1 MKNILITGANRGIGL
16 KFAQLLS
23 NNINTVYVTTR
34 DLNNCIELKKINNIE
49 ILELDLLE
57 KNSIKDFCSDVKD
70 MPFDL
75 IINNA
80 GIFQDEQMKE
90 THLDPEL
97 WLDEMM
103 INAIGPIVLTQKLKE
118 NLISGN
124 EKKVVFISS
133 QMASIDDNYSGGY
146 YFYRTSKSA
155 LNSAAKSLS
164 IDWKAD
170 EISVLMLHPGWVK
183 TDMGGSKAK
192 LEIDESVNSMIKV
205 IEASNISNTGSFL
218 NYNGDKLE
226 W

>member
-49 ILELDLLE
+49 ILELNLLE

-70 MPFDL
+70 IPFDL

-80 GIFQDEQMKE
+80 GIFQDEQMEE

-133 QMASIDDNYSGGY
+133 QMGSIDDNYSGGY

>member
-23 NNINTVYVTTR
+23 NNTNTVYVTTR

-70 MPFDL
+70 IPFDL

-80 GIFQDEQMKE
+80 GIFQDEQMEE
-90 THLDPEL
+90 TNLDPEL

-103 INAIGPIVLTQKLKE
+103 INAIGPVVLTQKLKE

-133 QMASIDDNYSGGY
+133 QMGSIDDNYSGGY

-164 IDWKAD
+164 IDWKTD

>member
-23 NNINTVYVTTR
+23 NSTNTIYVTTR

-70 MPFDL
+70 IPFDL

-80 GIFQDEQMKE
+80 GIFQDEQMEE
-90 THLDPEL
+90 TNLDPEL

-103 INAIGPIVLTQKLKE
+103 INAIGPVVLTQKLKE
-118 NLISGN
+118 NLISGS

-133 QMASIDDNYSGGY
+133 QMGSIDDNYSGGY

-164 IDWKAD
+164 IDWKTD

>member
-80 GIFQDEQMKE
+80 GIFQDEQMEE

>member
-23 NNINTVYVTTR
+23 NSTNIIYVTTR

-70 MPFDL
+70 IPFDL

-80 GIFQDEQMKE
+80 GIFQDEQMEE
-90 THLDPEL
+90 TNLDPEL

-103 INAIGPIVLTQKLKE
+103 INAIGPVVLTQKLKE

-133 QMASIDDNYSGGY
+133 QMGSIDDNYSGGY

>member
-23 NNINTVYVTTR
+23 NNTNTVYVTTR

-70 MPFDL
+70 IPFDL

-80 GIFQDEQMKE
+80 GIFQDEQMEE
-90 THLDPEL
+90 TNLDPEL

-103 INAIGPIVLTQKLKE
+103 INAIGPVVLTQKLKE

-133 QMASIDDNYSGGY
+133 QMGSIDDNYSGGY

-164 IDWKAD
+164 IDWKAE

>member
-23 NNINTVYVTTR
+23 NNTNTIYVTTR

-70 MPFDL
+70 IPFDL

-80 GIFQDEQMKE
+80 GIFQDEQMEE
-90 THLDPEL
+90 TNLDPEL

-103 INAIGPIVLTQKLKE
+103 INAIGPVVLTQKLKE

-133 QMASIDDNYSGGY
+133 QMGSIDDNYSGGY

-164 IDWKAD
+164 IDWKTD

>member
-70 MPFDL
+70 IPFDL

-80 GIFQDEQMKE
+80 GIFQDEQMEE

-133 QMASIDDNYSGGY
+133 QMGSIDDNYSGGY

>member
-23 NNINTVYVTTR
+23 NNTNTIYVTTR

-57 KNSIKDFCSDVKD
+57 RNSIKDFCSDVKD
-70 MPFDL
+70 IPFDL

-80 GIFQDEQMKE
+80 GIFQDEQMEE
-90 THLDPEL
+90 TNLDPEL

-103 INAIGPIVLTQKLKE
+103 INAIGPVVLTQKLKE

-133 QMASIDDNYSGGY
+133 QMGSIDDNYSGGY

>member
-23 NNINTVYVTTR
+23 NNTNTIYVTTR

-70 MPFDL
+70 IPFDL

-80 GIFQDEQMKE
+80 GIFQDEQMEE
-90 THLDPEL
+90 TNLDPEL

-103 INAIGPIVLTQKLKE
+103 INAIGPVILTQKLKE

-133 QMASIDDNYSGGY
+133 QMGSIDDNYSGGY

-164 IDWKAD
+164 IDWKTD